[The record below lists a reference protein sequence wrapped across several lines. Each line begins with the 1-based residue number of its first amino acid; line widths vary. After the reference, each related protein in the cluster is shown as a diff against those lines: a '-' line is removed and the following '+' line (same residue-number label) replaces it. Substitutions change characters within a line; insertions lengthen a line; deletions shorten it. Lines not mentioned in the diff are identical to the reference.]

1 MVSIVGESMSNKGL
15 ADRIKKYESISHY
28 SLFPRMP
35 VMLRLDGKC
44 FHTVTKDLNK
54 PFSRPFI
61 DAMVF
66 SACEVAKEMQ
76 GFKVGYVQSD
86 EATFCLTDYDRLET
100 QGWFDY
106 DLSKMVSISAA
117 LMSVAFNTYFP
128 ADKRDL
134 RPLPVFDSR
143 AFSVPPDDVVNAFLW
158 RAKDWERNSLQMYA
172 RSFFSHKELMN
183 KNNSEIHEM
192 LHGIGKNWVLDL
204 TDQERNGT
212 FLISGVEGIETWT
225 DVLPTYWAI
234 NQIIGKLFEK
244 E

>member
-1 MVSIVGESMSNKGL
+1 MSL
-15 ADRIKKYESISHY
+15 TDRIKRYEKTFS
-28 SLFPRMP
+28 FQTMNRMP
-35 VMLRLDGKC
+35 VMIRVDGRAFHNFTRELD
-44 FHTVTKDLNK
+44 K
-54 PFSRPFI
+54 PFSRHFI
-61 DAMVF
+61 NAMVW
-66 SACEVAKEMQ
+66 SALEVAKEIQ

-117 LMSVAFNTYFP
+117 LMSSAFHVRCRLATS
-128 ADKRDL
+128 KTI
-134 RPLPVFDSR
+134 FDSR

-183 KNNSEIHEM
+183 KNHSEIHEM
-192 LHGIGKNWVLDL
+192 LHGIGKNWTTDL

-225 DVLPTYWAI
+225 GILPTYQAI
-234 NQIIGKLFEK
+234 NQAIGKLFEK